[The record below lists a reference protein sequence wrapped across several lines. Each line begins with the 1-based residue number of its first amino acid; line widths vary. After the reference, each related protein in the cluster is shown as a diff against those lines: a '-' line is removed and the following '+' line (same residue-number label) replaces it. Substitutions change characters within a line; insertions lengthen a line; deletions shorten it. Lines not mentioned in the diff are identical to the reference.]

1 MRMIRNSMQESVCS
15 QYNCGMPPL
24 HVNALRRQQ
33 LQRLSL
39 AFAVPVV
46 SACATTFSR
55 SSTPAVAAA
64 PAPAIPTKRKTLA
77 LALGGGAARGFA
89 HVGVLSALQAAGI
102 KPDVVVG
109 TSAGSLV
116 GALYCA
122 GLPLD
127 RIRTLSA
134 QLDETRLTD
143 WTLFGR
149 GVLKGQNLQNLV
161 NQWVNGMPIEQF
173 PIPFIAVAADLYS
186 GAPKLLSKGNAGL
199 AVRASSAVPG
209 VFEPAAIEGR
219 EYVDG
224 GLVAPIPVRIA
235 RATGMDYVL
244 AVDISAQPKFQ
255 STDSIAQVM
264 LQAFAIMGK
273 SLGDYELAQADL
285 SIRPA
290 IGDLGS
296 AAFEA
301 RQRAFLEGQ
310 RSMQAAIDQLKT
322 GLGRT

>member
-1 MRMIRNSMQESVCS
+1 MSFCAIQ
-15 QYNCGMPPL
+15 L
-24 HVNALRRQQ
+24 HRRRQ
-33 LQRLSL
+33 LQGL
-39 AFAVPVV
+39 ALACVAPAL
-46 SACATTFSR
+46 SACANQLSR
-55 SSTPAVAAA
+55 PQLGGSAPVAPPA
-64 PAPAIPTKRKTLA
+64 KRKTLA

-89 HVGVLSALQAAGI
+89 HVGVLSALQVAGI
-102 KPDVVVG
+102 KPDLVVG

-134 QLDETRLTD
+134 ELDETRLTD

-161 NQWVNGMPIEQF
+161 NQWVGNKPIEQF
-173 PIPFIAVAADLYS
+173 AIPFIAVAADLYS
-186 GAPKLLSKGNAGL
+186 GAPKLISKGNAGL

-209 VFEPAAIEGR
+209 VFEPVALDGR

-235 RATGMDYVL
+235 KATGMDYVL
-244 AVDISAQPKFQ
+244 AIDISAQPKYQ
-255 STDSIAQVM
+255 STDSIPQVM
-264 LQAFAIMGK
+264 LQAFAILGK
-273 SLGDYELAQADL
+273 TLGEYELAQADL
-285 SIRPA
+285 AVRPA

-301 RQRAFLEGQ
+301 RQRAFQEGQ
-310 RSMQAAIDQLKT
+310 RAMQSAIEQLKV
-322 GLGRT
+322 GLGRS